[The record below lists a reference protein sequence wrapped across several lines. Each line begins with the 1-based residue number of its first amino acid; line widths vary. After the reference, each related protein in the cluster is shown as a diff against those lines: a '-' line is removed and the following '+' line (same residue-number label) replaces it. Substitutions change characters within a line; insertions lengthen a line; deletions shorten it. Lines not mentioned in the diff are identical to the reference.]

1 MVSLSLRT
9 PASWAT
15 GPGVGGA
22 GRGGAG
28 GGLFW
33 GRWGGG
39 GRGGRGG
46 ILNITLI
53 GADVHVGLPSGVQKV
68 EKRGV
73 FDPFLGLRGP

>member
-1 MVSLSLRT
+1 MLETFGFAILT
-9 PASWAT
+9 NASELGHRAR
-15 GPGVGGA
+15 G

-28 GGLFW
+28 IL
-33 GRWGGG
+33 GRWGWAGW
-39 GRGGRGG
+39 GGRGG